1 MQVTKDFE
9 LLSTLSKVKDPRRV
23 KSTTHELIDVLFTAL
38 CGAIAGCDT
47 WSEIVEFAHHRLAWL
62 RRFVPLAGGVP
73 SDDTFRR
80 VFAMLDTGRF
90 AACLLEWTRRLET
103 KTAGR
108 VIAIDGKTLRNSFD
122 EATGRK
128 ALHLVSAWSTENH
141 LVLAQVAT
149 DEKSNEITAIPK
161 LLEVLDLNGAVVTI
175 DAMGCQRE
183 IAEKIIECGGDYI
196 LALKGN
202 QPTMYE
208 RATALFEAAASA
220 DKLPSGVKR
229 WVQTERR
236 RGRDEIREHLVMP
249 VPKDFP
255 AEESWGVASLGMV
268 IRRRLEPNGKESG
281 QVRYY
286 LSTLRPL
293 VRPFAYAV
301 RSHWG
306 IENHLHWTLDVTFSE
321 DKNRIHKGAG
331 VETTALLRR
340 VALSKLHNDT
350 SSDASLRVKRKAA
363 GWSTDFLERVLAGN
377 PE

>member
-1 MQVTKDFE
+1 MAVAQDFE
-9 LLSTLSKVKDPRRV
+9 LLSTLATVKDPRRV
-23 KSTTHELIDVLFTAL
+23 KSTTHSLIDVLFTAL

-47 WSEIVEFAHHRLAWL
+47 WAEVVEFAQHRLEWL
-62 RRFVPLAGGVP
+62 RRFVPLSAGVP

-90 AACLLEWTRRLET
+90 AACLLEWTRRLEK

-122 EATGRK
+122 EASGRK
-128 ALHLVSAWSTENH
+128 SLHLVSAWSTENH
-141 LVLAQVAT
+141 LVLAQTAT
-149 DEKSNEITAIPK
+149 DEKSNEITAIPR
-161 LLEVLDLNGAVVTI
+161 LLELLDLNGAIVTI
-175 DAMGCQRE
+175 DAMGCQQE
-183 IAEKIIECGGDYI
+183 IAEKILECGGDYI

-202 QPTMYE
+202 QPTMHQ
-208 RATALFEAAASA
+208 RATELFEQATAAET
-220 DKLPSGVKR
+220 LPPGVKR
-229 WVQTERR
+229 WVHKERR
-236 RGRDEIREHLVMP
+236 RGRDEIREHVVMP
-249 VPKDFP
+249 VPSDFP
-255 AEESWGVASLGMV
+255 ADERWGVVSLGMV
-268 IRRRLEPNGKESG
+268 IRRRLEPDGRETG

-306 IENHLHWTLDVTFSE
+306 IENQLHWTLDVTFSE
-321 DKNRIHKGAG
+321 DQSRTRKGAG

-340 VALSKLHNDT
+340 VALSKLQQDT

-363 GWSTDFLERVLAGN
+363 GWSTDFLERILAGN
-377 PE
+377 PG